1 MSMIICL
8 STEIRLV
15 SSLYSSRTEVVRS
28 IDIESTFLL
37 NPFKLPCIKE
47 SSVLSLDARSSSTPL
62 YTSSDKSKISI
73 MSLMCFSAILLHR
86 PEADH

>member
-1 MSMIICL
+1 MITCL

-28 IDIESTFLL
+28 IDIESAFLL
-37 NPFKLPCIKE
+37 NPFELQSIKE

-62 YTSSDKSKISI
+62 YMSSDKSKISI
-73 MSLMCFSAILLHR
+73 MSLICFSAIVLHC
-86 PEADH
+86 PVADH